1 MKELIIQELNKAKI
15 ELDKIVP
22 LTKKKVK
29 SVSIIDVS
37 PLELLQFMK
46 DNDIPDSAYF
56 DGKDNGDNGWSDI
69 LLSWQVDV
77 PTTDE
82 DKLKFK
88 RRRFTDIAWKL
99 VYNTLTNSKD
109 GYKRVGYNSG
119 ELKRFDNTT
128 VYDMY
133 MTGDFDRLVEY
144 YSLPFIKI

>member
-15 ELDKIVP
+15 ELDKQVP

-99 VYNTLTNSKD
+99 VYNTLTNSES